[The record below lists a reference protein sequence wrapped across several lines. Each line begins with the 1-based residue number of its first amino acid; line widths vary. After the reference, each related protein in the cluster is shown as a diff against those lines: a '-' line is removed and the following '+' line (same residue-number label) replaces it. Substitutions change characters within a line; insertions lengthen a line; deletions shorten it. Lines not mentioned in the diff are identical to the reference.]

1 MMRSSRWI
9 IALAMSATATALSL
23 SVLAGWQRGGT
34 WPERL
39 IWIAIG
45 VVLITSAHLL
55 PALIRDKPLGVR
67 VIGGLL
73 WLACMATACYGHVT
87 FFLLAQQHAGARRMA
102 TAVAFPPAPRR
113 SLTVVMDDRATIMQ
127 QLATIDARRC
137 RRDCGMQE
145 ARHVTLVAKLDALNA
160 EADEVRRTEAER
172 NLVARQRDALLADPV
187 TSRLAALLGTTTA
200 RIDLLSGL
208 TLAAGLESVAC
219 VLWVIAL
226 GRSSTDEPA
235 RDATPMQILTVAA
248 MTTAVSPVAAEGSM
262 AGTGETVS
270 RKNDNLDIPSSA
282 MAQPDDAVTRLARD
296 VAAGLVRP
304 TVADIRLHLG
314 CSQAKALAL
323 RRRLAELNLPA

>member
-1 MMRSSRWI
+1 MRSSRWI

-55 PALIRDKPLGVR
+55 PALIRGKPLGVR

-127 QLATIDARRC
+127 QLATIDALRC
-137 RRDCGMQE
+137 RRDCVMQE

-160 EADEVRRTEAER
+160 EADEVRHVEAER
-172 NLVARQRDALLADPV
+172 DRVTDQRDALLVDPV
-187 TSRLAALLGTTTA
+187 TSRLAALLGATTA
-200 RIDLLSGL
+200 RVDLLSGL
-208 TLAAGLESVAC
+208 TFATVLESAAC
-219 VLWVIAL
+219 LLWVIVL
-226 GRSSTDEPA
+226 GRSSAEATS
-235 RDATPMQILTVAA
+235 RDATPMEIPVVAA
-248 MTTAVSPVAAEGSM
+248 MTTAVPTVAAASSM
-262 AGTGETVS
+262 METGETVS
-270 RKNDNLDIPSSA
+270 RNLDDPNERPSIVTR
-282 MAQPDDAVTRLARD
+282 PDDAVTRLAHD

-304 TVADIRLHLG
+304 TVADIRIHLG